1 MFIVYLLLCSLC
13 NGFFLN
19 IRFGN
24 PFKISNMERKNKI
37 DYILPKTH
45 EQVVQNISGFYGM
58 IGPNVEIK
66 KVKSLFDLFTGDGIV
81 QGLFFDEGNITF
93 VKKFIRTEKLL
104 YEEKNGRIPTSLF
117 HYIWFMLLHHMGL
130 FPNVF
135 GLANTAIL
143 TTNNDTYALYERDQP
158 YLIDIDKENQNIH
171 TIKKV
176 HMQLNTLS
184 GHTKFNTNTK
194 KIESLEYNI
203 VRKQLHHYL
212 LNNAFGVETKKSID
226 TKYMPIPH
234 DFIVSNDK
242 IITLDAPLLFDGKK
256 LLNSSVPVYFDGQKP
271 TIIHSLNMESGKHEE
286 YHYNKGM
293 YIFHY
298 ADIHEDDDF
307 IHLFAPMY
315 DNIDYSDLNLHGK
328 YRKMILNKHTKEIG
342 IFHNHQL
349 EQYNLD
355 FPVKMND
362 GRIVLRNL
370 NGNRSDGFVVCDN
383 LSITN
388 TFFYEHRNI
397 CGEPAIIDIHN
408 EPHIICFAY
417 DNNENGYCLLINVN
431 QNKTIEIDLQ
441 DKVTIGFHSVFM

>member
-1 MFIVYLLLCSLC
+1 
-13 NGFFLN
+13 
-19 IRFGN
+19 
-24 PFKISNMERKNKI
+24 
-37 DYILPKTH
+37 
-45 EQVVQNISGFYGM
+45 
-58 IGPNVEIK
+58 
-66 KVKSLFDLFTGDGIV
+66 
-81 QGLFFDEGNITF
+81 
-93 VKKFIRTEKLL
+93 
-104 YEEKNGRIPTSLF
+104 
-117 HYIWFMLLHHMGL
+117 
-130 FPNVF
+130 
-135 GLANTAIL
+135 
-143 TTNNDTYALYERDQP
+143 
-158 YLIDIDKENQNIH
+158 
-171 TIKKV
+171 
-176 HMQLNTLS
+176 
-184 GHTKFNTNTK
+184 
-194 KIESLEYNI
+194 
-203 VRKQLHHYL
+203 
-212 LNNAFGVETKKSID
+212 
-226 TKYMPIPH
+226 MPIPH

-256 LLNSSVPVYFDGQKP
+256 LLNSSVPVYFDGQK
-271 TIIHSLNMESGKHEE
+271 TNYYTYLNMESGKHEE
-286 YHYNKGM
+286 YHYNKGI

-328 YRKMILNKHTKEIG
+328 YRKMIENKHTKEIG